1 MNTCIVFNLHNFASR
16 FSYRS
21 FQFPKPQL
29 QPHPFLSNENI
40 IRGKHTAIWPARP
53 KRPCIVIGLTIQRN
67 RSPSRMDCWD
77 V

>member
-1 MNTCIVFNLHNFASR
+1 MNSCIVFNLHNFASR
-16 FSYRS
+16 FPYRS

-40 IRGKHTAIWPARP
+40 IRGKHTAVWPARSR
-53 KRPCIVIGLTIQRN
+53 RPCIVIGLTIQSN
-67 RSPSRMDCWD
+67 QNLSRLDSRD